1 MAILPD
7 DLTERESR
15 AEAGDAPGEADSAAP
30 STKALLSR
38 PGSGRGKGRKP
49 RPPSLLPPAG
59 PPPPARP
66 ALPIPA
72 PALPAAS
79 PRSPS
84 LLQMQPRK
92 AWEQHLRLAGAA
104 LARNWGAPCRVGVE
118 RRQSSGGWKPAPGG
132 VRPRLS
138 GRLSSGSRRPW
149 RAPRHRRREEAQR
162 GQFPFLL
169 PAPTSH
175 LRLGFLLSAK
185 GALSS
190 FPSSRVFYTS
200 AGLESRGGEDRKS
213 GNSFQLFV
221 VLSPKEALGP

>member
-79 PRSPS
+79 PRLSIPA
-84 LLQMQPRK
+84 PDAAAK
-92 AWEQHLRLAGAA
+92 GVGAA
-104 LARNWGAPCRVGVE
+104 PEISGSCPCAELGGPLQGGSGEEAEQRWLEACARGSETAVIWAALVWEPETLARTTAPTAGGGAE
-118 RRQSSGGWKPAPGG
+118 RTVSFSS
-132 VRPRLS
+132 PRSDLS
-138 GRLSSGSRRPW
+138 PQTWFSPKC
-149 RAPRHRRREEAQR
+149 QR
-162 GQFPFLL
+162 GTFLL
-169 PAPTSH
+169 PFFPSFLH
-175 LRLGFLLSAK
+175 LR
-185 GALSS
+185 
-190 FPSSRVFYTS
+190 RV
-200 AGLESRGGEDRKS
+200 GEQGRGRQEKW
-213 GNSFQLFV
+213 
-221 VLSPKEALGP
+221 